1 MTKDNK
7 EKPLILTKDMEVKN
21 VVINN
26 WALLLGLSNGK
37 VKTLAELPD
46 YIANPIDEYLTELE
60 RGGEF
65 NGTTSKDK
73 K

>member
-1 MTKDNK
+1 MVKDNK

-46 YIANPIDEYLTELE
+46 YIANPIDEYLTKLE
-60 RGGEF
+60 REGEF